1 MLHVITMLRVKN
13 TIWSNLVDLHQANP
27 KQDGGIKGVSNT
39 MVLEENTD
47 WARQKPLQMNLFTFG
62 FGGEVMLEQQL
73 WIGTKF

>member
-1 MLHVITMLRVKN
+1 
-13 TIWSNLVDLHQANP
+13 
-27 KQDGGIKGVSNT
+27 

-62 FGGEVMLEQQL
+62 FGGEVTLEQQL